1 MFLVV
6 LDFRKLIRKISELH
20 DFKGDI
26 SQKPKKK
33 KIVFGSV
40 VMVVFQNVFH
50 LKIHQNNIFFIF

>member
-50 LKIHQNNIFFIF
+50 L

>member
-33 KIVFGSV
+33 KIYVWECGYGCF
-40 VMVVFQNVFH
+40 
-50 LKIHQNNIFFIF
+50 

>member
-33 KIVFGSV
+33 KLCLGVWLWLFFK
-40 VMVVFQNVFH
+40 M
-50 LKIHQNNIFFIF
+50 FFI